1 MMLPGNRH
9 DRRGID
15 NFPHHIVNRSNIDI
29 ALVQGLSLLS
39 DRILV
44 DISVHASFAAYI
56 DQMCVMPATLRFRE
70 GEVSGKG

>member
-1 MMLPGNRH
+1 MMLPCNLH
-9 DRRGID
+9 DRKGID
-15 NFPHHIVNRSNIDI
+15 NFHHHIVNRSNMDI

-56 DQMCVMPATLRFRE
+56 DQRCVMPATYD
-70 GEVSGKG
+70 S

>member
-1 MMLPGNRH
+1 MMLPGNHH

-15 NFPHHIVNRSNIDI
+15 NSPHHIVNRSNIDI

-44 DISVHASFAAYI
+44 DTSVHASFAAYI
-56 DQMCVMPATLRFRE
+56 DQMCVMPATFDSW
-70 GEVSGKG
+70 V

>member
-9 DRRGID
+9 DRKGID
-15 NFPHHIVNRSNIDI
+15 NFPRHIVNLCNMDI

-56 DQMCVMPATLRFRE
+56 DQRCVMPATYD
-70 GEVSGKG
+70 S